1 MAFQDV
7 NDSGQIEE
15 KKGDPVQQRHENLED
30 SFEELSHSLPLDFV
44 DVMGDGDGK
53 PDTLDQLLEA
63 CVETD
68 RSTLVH
74 NNNSF
79 SENSVAD

>member
-1 MAFQDV
+1 
-7 NDSGQIEE
+7 
-15 KKGDPVQQRHENLED
+15 
-30 SFEELSHSLPLDFV
+30 
-44 DVMGDGDGK
+44 MGDGDGK